1 MLVIAH
7 RGASAI
13 APENTLMAIE
23 KAIDMGVDGIEIDV
37 HGVDDEV
44 IVIHDRWLHRTTN
57 GKGRISDLSFAELRK
72 LDAGQGQQIPTLWEV
87 MALVGGRCS
96 LNIELKGISDVI
108 PILRL
113 VDRAVAE
120 LGFSPNQFLLSSFN
134 HHLLFEI
141 KQIRPD
147 LQVGALTASCPLDYA
162 AFAAVLQAYSV
173 HIELNFVNPAFVAD
187 AKEKGLQVYVYTVD
201 ELPDMEMLASWGVD
215 GIFTNV
221 PDRALNFR
229 DSPRLTDVSA
239 AVLISDSSA
248 EDISQ

>member
-7 RGASAI
+7 RGASAV
-13 APENTLMAIE
+13 APENTLLAIE
-23 KAIDMGVDGIEIDV
+23 KAMEMGVDGIEIDV
-37 HGVDDEV
+37 HAVGDEL

-57 GKGRISDLSFAELRK
+57 GKGRVSDMSFDDLRR
-72 LDAGQGQQIPTLWEV
+72 LDAGQGQRIPTLWEV
-87 MALVGGRCS
+87 MTQVGGRCS
-96 LNIELKGISDVI
+96 LNIELKGISNVI
-108 PILRL
+108 PVLRL

-120 LGFSPNQFLLSSFN
+120 LNFTPNQFLLSSFN

-162 AFAAVLQAYSV
+162 AFAVALQAYSV
-173 HIELNFVNPAFVAD
+173 HIELNFVNPPFVAD

-201 ELPDMEMLASWGVD
+201 ELVDMEMLVSWGVD

-221 PDRALNFR
+221 PDRALHFR
-229 DSPRLTDVSA
+229 DHPRLTDVTA
-239 AVLISDSSA
+239 PVLISD
-248 EDISQ
+248 EKLD